1 MTAPHHHQQELL
13 LLLLR
18 HDIQV
23 VSRLLVSESWIT
35 ALLPSS
41 AVVCIS
47 DVV

>member
-18 HDIQV
+18 RDILV

-41 AVVCIS
+41 AVVCIC
-47 DVV
+47 DLV